1 MKKKSPKKITDDE
14 IRKLVIERLKTFPLG
29 KKVSIGSEGSFDK
42 EELINH
48 IEKQDKIGE
57 KIVEIQLNYLQ
68 ALKEG
73 ELLGE

>member
-1 MKKKSPKKITDDE
+1 MKKSPKKITDDE

-48 IEKQDKIGE
+48 IEKQDKVGE
-57 KIVEIQLNYLQ
+57 KIVEIQLSYLQ

-73 ELLGE
+73 ELLSE

>member
-1 MKKKSPKKITDDE
+1 MKKKTPKKITDNE

-42 EELINH
+42 EALISH
-48 IEKQDKIGE
+48 IEKQDRVGE
-57 KIVEIQLNYLQ
+57 KIVEIQLSYLQ
-68 ALKEG
+68 TLKEG